1 MNLAR
6 RLAPLVGAVTM
17 ISAAI
22 PLHAQRFGITAGAT
36 FSNLRSSEDL
46 DLERRTGTTFGATLQ
61 LPLGSKVALQPEF
74 LFLSKGAK
82 LRQQTVGTDGPRTN
96 IKLDYLE
103 IPVLLRYDFSREIIG
118 PHIYMGP
125 SVGFNVGCRLQ
136 YGGGNDDEALG
147 NTTCD
152 RNDFKPKTLD
162 YGFTL
167 GGGVDLNLGA
177 LALTGGLRYGIGLAD
192 IRDDNSDE
200 FKSRVNNGVLS
211 LYVGL
216 LFGSLKK
223 D

>member
-1 MNLAR
+1 MKMLR
-6 RLAPLVGAVTM
+6 QLAPVVGAVALL
-17 ISAAI
+17 AAAL
-22 PLHAQRFGITAGAT
+22 PAHAQRFGVTAGAT

-46 DLERRTGTTFGATLQ
+46 DLERRTGTTFGVSLQ
-61 LPLGSKVALQPEF
+61 LPLGAKFALQPEA

-82 LRQQTVGTDGPRTN
+82 LRQPFVGTDGARTN

-118 PHIYMGP
+118 PHIYIGP

-136 YGGGNDDEALG
+136 YGGGNNDEQLG
-147 NTTCD
+147 NTNCD

-162 YGFTL
+162 YGMTVGAGVDFNL
-167 GGGVDLNLGA
+167 GG
-177 LALTGGLRYGIGLAD
+177 LAATGGLRYGIGLAD

-200 FKSRVNNGVLS
+200 FRSRVNNGVLS